1 MLIQANFRD
10 GDDTVWHSWAQR
22 ALLALGAAHF
32 LAGIV
37 FFFAYNWED
46 LGAFARFGLIQGALV
61 MAIVAAVAAGLHR
74 PAGKALLVAAS
85 VLTGVL
91 LAVIGQVYQTGADA
105 WELFAAWTV
114 LVLPWVLASRS
125 SIHWFLW
132 GMLALT
138 ALSTYG
144 GQVLVPLGSIA
155 AGNFTAVIGAV
166 AIGFLVVYEL
176 AVRLGITWLAE
187 RWLRVSLALIGL
199 AILLGPAIGFVLDG
213 DEMALGFLLFLVA
226 AAALGYGYARV
237 LQEFAVVAIATGFS
251 ALLAMVAGG
260 RLVFE
265 VVGTDGGAGSL
276 VIGLLMLLLWCGF
289 ITASTVRLLNI
300 VNQQMAGGSAND

>member
-276 VIGLLMLLLWCGF
+276 VFGLLMLLLWCGF

>member
-176 AVRLGITWLAE
+176 AVRSGIAWLAE

-265 VVGTDGGAGSL
+265 VVGTDGGAGGL
-276 VIGLLMLLLWCGF
+276 VFGLLMLLLWCGF

>member
-213 DEMALGFLLFLVA
+213 DEMALGFLLFLIA

-276 VIGLLMLLLWCGF
+276 VFGLLMLLLWCGF

>member
-213 DEMALGFLLFLVA
+213 DEMALGFLLFLIA

-300 VNQQMAGGSAND
+300 VNQQMAGGRAND

>member
-46 LGAFARFGLIQGALV
+46 LGAFARFGLIQGAPV

-176 AVRLGITWLAE
+176 AVRSGIAWLAE

-213 DEMALGFLLFLVA
+213 DEMALGFLLFLIA

>member
-22 ALLALGAAHF
+22 ALLVLGAAHF

-155 AGNFTAVIGAV
+155 AGNFTAAIGAV
-166 AIGFLVVYEL
+166 AIGFLAVYEL
-176 AVRLGITWLAE
+176 AVRSGIAWLAE

-213 DEMALGFLLFLVA
+213 DEMALGFLLFLIA

-260 RLVFE
+260 RLIFE
-265 VVGTDGGAGSL
+265 VVGTDGSAGSL
-276 VIGLLMLLLWCGF
+276 VFGLLMLLLWCGF

-300 VNQQMAGGSAND
+300 VNKQMAGGIAHD

>member
-1 MLIQANFRD
+1 MLIEARFRD
-10 GDDTVWHSWAQR
+10 GNNTLWRLWAQR
-22 ALLALGAAHF
+22 TLLVLGAAHF

-46 LGAFARFGLIQGALV
+46 LGPFARFGLIQGALLL
-61 MAIVAAVAAGLHR
+61 AIVAAVTVGLQR
-74 PAGKALLVAAS
+74 PAGRALLVAAS

-155 AGNFTAVIGAV
+155 AGNFTAAIGAV
-166 AIGFLVVYEL
+166 AIGFLAVYEL
-176 AVRLGITWLAE
+176 AVRSGIAWLAE

-213 DEMALGFLLFLVA
+213 DEMALGFLLFLIA

-260 RLVFE
+260 RLIFE
-265 VVGTDGGAGSL
+265 VVGTDGSAGSL
-276 VIGLLMLLLWCGF
+276 VFGLLMLLLWCGF

-300 VNQQMAGGSAND
+300 VNKQMAGGIAHD

>member
-176 AVRLGITWLAE
+176 AVRSDIAWLAE

-213 DEMALGFLLFLVA
+213 DEMALGFLLFLIA